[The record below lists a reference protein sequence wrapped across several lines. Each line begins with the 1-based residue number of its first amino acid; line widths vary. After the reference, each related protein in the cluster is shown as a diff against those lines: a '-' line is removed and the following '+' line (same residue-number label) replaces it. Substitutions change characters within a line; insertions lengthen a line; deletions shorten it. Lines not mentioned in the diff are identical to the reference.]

1 MKPASPAVMDI
12 PNEEEGL
19 TMRRASSDTG
29 SGVGVGVATV
39 ANGKPLMSSHS
50 FPSLSDHVLKQLG
63 LWMGENNVE
72 RSDAPSTDKEIENKF
87 TSLILAFK
95 TDKITLKSR
104 LELQSRLRD
113 QSEQNMTM
121 EVSRLRDAVQALS
134 PLCTDSEKIELL
146 ENIQEQV
153 EALYKSTI
161 RVSSS
166 AELFGAV
173 QQENRLAKAVDIILH
188 HVENLKQAYEKER
201 TEHEEARR
209 VLMENKILP
218 NSVVKLQN
226 SKRRAS
232 IATLHRAQLSLD
244 SNKSPTSSGDGRT
257 GRSRLGSLPRRLSNT
272 IPEAETEDKDI
283 HHLNHGK
290 DMLPHTDHLQD
301 SDNHSVM
308 GMVSSSPTAT
318 RSSASLSRKS
328 SAVTDNHSNH
338 GDSETE
344 EEESL
349 HDTSDNDQLPSI
361 VKVGNASTFIN
372 QRLGGAGSIPWLT
385 KLNVGFD
392 WVQPVDQLLLQIRYC
407 IAVML
412 LIAAVGVFSS
422 TFFLPH
428 GV

>member
-1 MKPASPAVMDI
+1 MKPESVAMDI
-12 PNEEEGL
+12 NEEEGL
-19 TMRRASSDTG
+19 TMRRTSSETNNG
-29 SGVGVGVATV
+29 TV
-39 ANGKPLMSSHS
+39 ANGKQLMSSHS

-63 LWMGENNVE
+63 LWIGESNVE
-72 RSDAPSTDKEIENKF
+72 RSDVAGSDKEIENKF

-95 TDKITLKSR
+95 TDKLTLKSR

-113 QSEQNMTM
+113 QSEQNMTA
-121 EVSRLRDAVQALS
+121 EVLRLRDAIQALS

-146 ENIQEQV
+146 ENLQDQV

-161 RVSSS
+161 RVSTT

-173 QQENRLAKAVDIILH
+173 QQENRLSKAVDIILN

-201 TEHEEARR
+201 TEHEETRR
-209 VLMENKILP
+209 VMMENKILP
-218 NSVVKLQN
+218 NAVMKLQN

-232 IATLHRAQLSLD
+232 IATLHRSQSSPD
-244 SNKSPTSSGDGRT
+244 PNKSPTTSGDGRT

-272 IPEAETEDKDI
+272 IPEAETEDRDS
-283 HHLNHGK
+283 HLNHGK
-290 DMLPHTDHLQD
+290 DMLPLTEHLQD
-301 SDNHSVM
+301 SEHHSVM
-308 GMVSSSPTAT
+308 GVVPLSPTAT
-318 RSSASLSRKS
+318 RSSTSTSRKN
-328 SAVTDNHSNH
+328 SAATDNHSIH

-349 HDTSDNDQLPSI
+349 HDTSDNDQSTLP
-361 VKVGNASTFIN
+361 VKIGNTSMFMN
-372 QRLGGAGSIPWLT
+372 QRLGSGGSIPWLT
-385 KLNVGFD
+385 KVNMRFD
-392 WVQPVDQLLLQIRYC
+392 WVQSFDQFLLQVRYC

-422 TFFLPH
+422 TFFLSH